1 MDHICCRAYV
11 TFLSYD
17 THNSNTH
24 THTYTG
30 TMIAQNIGG
39 SLLYNVS
46 KAPLNPGAKLGPYCI
61 AKAATLALMRQYAI
75 EYGKYGI
82 RANAVN
88 PDRIRTNLFDMKL
101 VEDRAK
107 ARGLTA
113 SQYFANNLLNEE
125 VLAGDVAKAFLHLA
139 LSKKTSCAI
148 LQVDGGNIA
157 AAPR

>member
-1 MDHICCRAYV
+1 
-11 TFLSYD
+11 
-17 THNSNTH
+17 
-24 THTYTG
+24 
-30 TMIAQNIGG
+30 
-39 SLLYNVS
+39 
-46 KAPLNPGAKLGPYCI
+46 
-61 AKAATLALMRQYAI
+61 MRQYAI